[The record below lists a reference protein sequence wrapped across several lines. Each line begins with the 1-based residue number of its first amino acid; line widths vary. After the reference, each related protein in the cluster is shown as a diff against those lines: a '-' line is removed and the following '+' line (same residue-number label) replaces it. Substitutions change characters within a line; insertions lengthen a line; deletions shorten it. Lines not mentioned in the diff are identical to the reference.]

1 MIHLDHKN
9 VWRGCDLQFSIVST
23 MEGDGYALL
32 LDAVTFEEIARVGF
46 QRMYENAVL
55 PLSSILKHDLSIT
68 PVHRY
73 VFTYKCRNPIG
84 SYDFTIP
91 HHHGVDNQIYLE
103 YVTNSAIIFDI
114 SITETVRK
122 HTSIIS
128 FQARTKKTTS
138 RGLTQSGFSNFLK

>member
-1 MIHLDHKN
+1 MFVGVVI
-9 VWRGCDLQFSIVST
+9 SIVST

-73 VFTYKCRNPIG
+73 VFAYKCRNPLR
-84 SYDFTIP
+84 SYDFNYYPITMVMMSATIASMSTE
-91 HHHGVDNQIYLE
+91 HAS
-103 YVTNSAIIFDI
+103 SAKDF
-114 SITETVRK
+114 
-122 HTSIIS
+122 
-128 FQARTKKTTS
+128 F
-138 RGLTQSGFSNFLK
+138 